1 VELSSQSYSSPWL
14 ALSSGSPPTLSLE
27 VKKHA
32 GGSGPLSLRPSL
44 RGSGRPSSRGGRPL
58 LVDQTCYPRNTSKS
72 FSAYKI
78 DSLHS
83 PRKRCA
89 AHWDV
94 LDPPLPIFSWFAVAP
109 LEQLPRTPPPY
120 LQPRSTPT
128 PNPQPNPNPR
138 PCPYSAR
145 SMLLRML
152 SPSPSPC
159 SARFLLE

>member
-1 VELSSQSYSSPWL
+1 MELSSQSFSSPWL

-44 RGSGRPSSRGGRPL
+44 RGSDRPSSRGGRPL
-58 LVDQTCYPRNTSKS
+58 LVDQTCYPRNISKS

-94 LDPPLPIFSWFAVAP
+94 LDPP
-109 LEQLPRTPPPY
+109 
-120 LQPRSTPT
+120 
-128 PNPQPNPNPR
+128 
-138 PCPYSAR
+138 
-145 SMLLRML
+145 
-152 SPSPSPC
+152 SPSSRGLPLPLWSSYHARHHLTYNHAAHQHLIRSPILIPSPALILL
-159 SARFLLE
+159 ARCFSEC